1 MIITKNTQEIFKAE
15 RAELNERNDCVVRAT
30 AIALDIDY
38 KESHS
43 LYKSEGRE
51 SRAGVRGFQ
60 IVEVLKK
67 ALIGANTDTYSE
79 MYEAAGWRRKKCPT
93 LNQVMSQD
101 KFKTGTHLILTTGHA
116 ITIKNG
122 VVFGNNYEGGRC
134 RVQGYITTENK

>member
-1 MIITKNTQEIFKAE
+1 MIITKDTQEIFKAQ
-15 RAELNERNDCVVRAT
+15 RAELSECNDCVVRAT
-30 AIALDIDY
+30 AIALSIDY

-43 LYKSEGRE
+43 LYKNVGRKN
-51 SRAGVRGFQ
+51 RTGVRSFQ
-60 IVEVLKK
+60 IMDVIKK
-67 ALIGANTDTYSE
+67 QLIGVNVDTCSE